1 MPLKPRP
8 GERAQFAVRYAA
20 RHLLVSV
27 AVALLAAMLVF
38 LVWYPAPAARLLDV
52 GPIYAVVLAVDVVCG
67 PLLTLVLA
75 SPAKPRRELV
85 LDLGLIGLIQLA
97 ALGYGLHALES
108 ARPVAYVFEQD
119 RLVLVAKNE
128 LYTAD
133 CPGAAQPCPPA
144 PGLWGIGQ
152 YLVQADRL
160 DEDRMRSLDL
170 SLQGVSP
177 AMRPATWAPWN
188 WLDAKFQA
196 ALRPLAA
203 LRADQQEKLAERQGT
218 AYLARPE
225 LRYVPLVSSKTLDWI
240 AVFDGQGR
248 WLDSLPVDGFQ

>member
-1 MPLKPRP
+1 MPRP
-8 GERAQFAVRYAA
+8 AERAKFAIRYAT

-75 SPAKPRRELV
+75 SPAKPRRELM
-85 LDLGLIGLIQLA
+85 LDFGLVGLIQLA
-97 ALGYGLHALES
+97 ALGYGLYALES

-133 CPGAAQPCPPA
+133 CPEAAQPCPPA

-152 YLVQADRL
+152 YVVQV
-160 DEDRMRSLDL
+160 DRMGGFHSLDL

-177 AMRPATWAPWN
+177 AMRPATWGPWN
-188 WLDAKFQA
+188 WQDARLQS
-196 ALRPLAA
+196 ALRPLTA

-240 AVFDGQGR
+240 AVFDGQGQ
-248 WLDSLPVDGFQ
+248 WVDSLPVDGFQ